1 MVQWP
6 EPVSMRLFF
15 LTFSPAGHA
24 MVNNTRHEE
33 TWIQR
38 LRLVQNVTESGA
50 TKVISSQPSGTDLL

>member
-1 MVQWP
+1 MARTCKHAMIF
-6 EPVSMRLFF
+6 SDLF
-15 LTFSPAGHA
+15 AYA